1 MPANMGEMAS
11 IYDAASVEP
20 RIYSDWMKKGY
31 FAPVMD
37 TDKPS
42 FCIIM
47 PPPNVTGELHLGHA
61 LTTAI
66 EDALTRWHRMLGEST
81 LWLPGT
87 DHAGIA
93 TQWVVERLLA
103 VEGLTRQE
111 LGREAFLERV
121 WDWVGK
127 YGNTINGQLERL
139 GASCDWSRSSFTL
152 DEGPAKAVRA
162 TFVNLYNK
170 GLIYRHERIINWCP
184 RCATALSDLEV
195 EYEEQDGNLFYITYP
210 LEDDS
215 GHSITVATTRPESM
229 LGDTGVA
236 VHPDDTR
243 YRNFIGKNIKLP
255 LTSRTIPIVSDD
267 SIEMEFGTGALKVTP
282 AHDPVDFD
290 IGERNNLE
298 IITVIGFD
306 GNMNDAAGVYAGKDR
321 FACREQ
327 IVGDLADL
335 GLLEKTESL
344 NHSVGHC
351 QRCSSVVEPLISLQ
365 WFLKVGSHS
374 DPDSIAG
381 RAYAAVVNNDISIV
395 PDRFS
400 RVYLNWLENIRDW
413 CISRQLWWGHRIP
426 VWYCDACTSPIAA
439 VDDVNICP
447 SCGST
452 DLRQDNDVLDTW
464 FSSGLWPHSTLGWP
478 DNSEDLSHFY
488 PGSVME
494 TGYDILFF
502 WVARM
507 IMMGIENTGDIPF
520 KTVFLHGL
528 VRDANGAK
536 MSKTRGN
543 TLDPL
548 ELIEKYGTDALR
560 FALTTGTAPGNDL
573 RITDGKLESAR
584 NFANKV
590 WNASRYVMSNIDEG
604 IDLSNW
610 YQLEEITNRE
620 DRWIVSL
627 LDGVTND
634 VNQALSNFELGEA
647 QQRLYDFVWNDYCDW
662 YIEMAKIRIRSGTSP
677 SPLPTL
683 VHVLDRILR
692 LLHPFM
698 PFITEEIWQILR
710 QQVPSSPDASESI
723 MISQYP
729 QATLSRKDT
738 ESEREITLVTQVIKA
753 IRNTR
758 SQLHIAPSHTL
769 EAVIE
774 ANGLFDTL
782 TEESGLIQSLSR
794 INPLKIVEGPSD
806 AQGNVRGVSLLVN
819 PLVVRLP
826 LEGVVDL
833 RLEQERLNGELEN
846 ALQNKLRVEKLVA
859 NPNFLEKARP
869 EVVEAEQE
877 RLSTVCEQIDRLQEI
892 ISQIA

>member
-11 IYDAASVEP
+11 TYDAASVEP

-31 FAPVMD
+31 FSPVMD

-103 VEGLTRQE
+103 AEGLTRHE

-121 WDWVGK
+121 WDWVGQ

-152 DEGPAKAVRA
+152 DEGPAKAVKA

-184 RCATALSDLEV
+184 RCVTALSDLEV

-210 LEDDS
+210 LENEL
-215 GHSITVATTRPESM
+215 GQSITVATTRPESM

-243 YRNFIGKNIKLP
+243 YKNFIGKNIKLP

-290 IGERNNLE
+290 IGQRNNLE
-298 IITVIGFD
+298 TITVIGFD
-306 GNMNDAAGVYAGKDR
+306 GNMTDAAGLYSGKDR
-321 FACREQ
+321 FACRDQ

-335 GLLEKTESL
+335 GLLEKTEPL

-381 RAYAAVVNNDISIV
+381 RAYAAVVNNDIAIV

-426 VWYCDACTSPIAA
+426 VWYCDACTSPIAS
-439 VDDVNICP
+439 VDDVSICP

-452 DLRQDNDVLDTW
+452 DLRQDTDVLDTW

-478 DNSEDLSHFY
+478 DNSEDLRHFY

-590 WNASRYVMSNIDEG
+590 WNASRYVMSNIHEG

-620 DRWIVSL
+620 DRWIVSV

-634 VNQALSNFELGEA
+634 VNQSLSNFELGEA

-683 VHVLDRILR
+683 VHVLDQILR

-710 QQVPSSPDASESI
+710 RQVPSSPDAFESI

-729 QATLSRKDT
+729 QATLSRKDI
-738 ESEREITLVTQVIKA
+738 ESEKEISLVTQVIKA

-782 TEESGLIQSLSR
+782 TEESGLIQSLSK
-794 INPLKIVEGPSD
+794 IEPLKIVEGQSD
-806 AQGNVRGVSLLVN
+806 VQGNVRGISLLVN
-819 PLVVRLP
+819 PLIVRLP

-833 RLEQERLNGELEN
+833 KLEKERLNSELET

>member
-11 IYDAASVEP
+11 TYDAASVEP
-20 RIYSDWMKKGY
+20 RIYSDWMTKGY

-37 TDKPS
+37 TDRPA

-103 VEGLTRQE
+103 AEGLTRQE

-121 WDWVGK
+121 WDWVGQ

-152 DEGPAKAVRA
+152 DEGPVKAVKA

-184 RCATALSDLEV
+184 RCVTALSDLEV

-210 LEDDS
+210 LDDGS
-215 GHSITVATTRPESM
+215 GRSITVATTRPESM

-236 VHPDDTR
+236 VHPDDAR
-243 YRNFIGKNIKLP
+243 YSDFIGKNIRLP
-255 LTSRTIPIVSDD
+255 LTDRIIPIVSDD

-290 IGERNNLE
+290 IGQRNNLQ

-306 GNMNDAAGVYAGKDR
+306 GNMNDAAGVYSGRDR
-321 FACREQ
+321 FDCRKQ
-327 IVGDLADL
+327 ILSDLTDL
-335 GLLEKTESL
+335 GLLEKTEPL
-344 NHSVGHC
+344 NHSVGQC

-374 DPDSIAG
+374 DPDTIAG
-381 RAYAAVVNNDISIV
+381 RAYAAVLNNDITIV
-395 PDRFS
+395 PDRFR

-426 VWYCDACTSPIAA
+426 VWYCDACTSPIAS
-439 VDDVNICP
+439 VDDIDICP
-447 SCGST
+447 SCGSS

-478 DNSEDLSHFY
+478 DKSEDLRQFY

-528 VRDANGAK
+528 VRDENGAK

-590 WNASRYVMSNIDEG
+590 WNASRYVMSNIDDG
-604 IDLSNW
+604 IDLGNW
-610 YQLEEITNRE
+610 YQLDEIDSRE
-620 DRWIVSL
+620 DRWIISL
-627 LDGVTND
+627 LDGVTSD
-634 VNQALSNFELGEA
+634 VNQSLSNFELGEA

-662 YIEMAKIRIRSGTSP
+662 YIEMAKIRIRSGAGP
-677 SPLPTL
+677 SPLPIL

-698 PFITEEIWQILR
+698 PFITEEIWQILK

-729 QATLSRKDT
+729 QATLSRKDA
-738 ESEREITLVTQVIKA
+738 ESEKEITLVTQVIKA
-753 IRNTR
+753 IRNIR

-782 TEESGLIQSLSR
+782 TEESDLIQSLSK
-794 INPLKIVEGPSD
+794 INPLKIIEGQSD
-806 AQGNVRGVSLLVN
+806 AQENVRGVSLLVN

-833 RLEQERLNGELEN
+833 RLEQERLNGELET
-846 ALQNKLRVEKLVA
+846 ALQNKLRIEKLVT

-877 RLSTVCEQIDRLQEI
+877 RLRTVCEQIERLREI

>member
-11 IYDAASVEP
+11 TYDAASVEP
-20 RIYSDWMKKGY
+20 RIYSDWMTKGY

-37 TDKPS
+37 TDRPA

-103 VEGLTRQE
+103 AEGLTRQE

-121 WDWVGK
+121 WDWVGQ

-152 DEGPAKAVRA
+152 DEGPVKAVKA

-184 RCATALSDLEV
+184 RCVTALSDLEV

-210 LEDDS
+210 LDDGS
-215 GHSITVATTRPESM
+215 GRSITVATTRPESM

-236 VHPDDTR
+236 VHPDDAR
-243 YRNFIGKNIKLP
+243 YSDFIGKNIRLP
-255 LTSRTIPIVSDD
+255 LTDRIIPIVSDD

-290 IGERNNLE
+290 IGQRNNLQ

-306 GNMNDAAGVYAGKDR
+306 GNMNDAAGVYSGRDR
-321 FACREQ
+321 FDCRKQ
-327 IVGDLADL
+327 ILSDLTDL
-335 GLLEKTESL
+335 GLLEKTEPL
-344 NHSVGHC
+344 NHSVGQC
-351 QRCSSVVEPLISLQ
+351 QRCSSIVEPLISLQ

-374 DPDSIAG
+374 DPDTIAG
-381 RAYAAVVNNDISIV
+381 RAYAAVLNNDITIV
-395 PDRFS
+395 PDRFR

-426 VWYCDACTSPIAA
+426 VWYCDACTSPIAS
-439 VDDVNICP
+439 VDDIDICP
-447 SCGST
+447 SCGSS

-478 DNSEDLSHFY
+478 DKSEDLRQFY

-528 VRDANGAK
+528 VRDENGAK

-590 WNASRYVMSNIDEG
+590 WNASRYVMSNIDDG
-604 IDLSNW
+604 IDLGNW
-610 YQLEEITNRE
+610 YQLDEIDSRE
-620 DRWIVSL
+620 DRWIISL
-627 LDGVTND
+627 LDGVTSD
-634 VNQALSNFELGEA
+634 VNQSLSNFELGEA

-662 YIEMAKIRIRSGTSP
+662 YIEMAKIRIRSGAGP
-677 SPLPTL
+677 SPLPIL

-698 PFITEEIWQILR
+698 PFITEEIWQILK

-729 QATLSRKDT
+729 QATLSRKDA
-738 ESEREITLVTQVIKA
+738 ESEKEITLVTQVIKA

-782 TEESGLIQSLSR
+782 TEESDLIQSLSK
-794 INPLKIVEGPSD
+794 INPLKIIEGQSD
-806 AQGNVRGVSLLVN
+806 AQENVRGVSLLVN

-833 RLEQERLNGELEN
+833 RLEQERLNGELET
-846 ALQNKLRVEKLVA
+846 ALQNKLRIEKLVT

-877 RLSTVCEQIDRLQEI
+877 RLRTVCEQIERLREI